1 MVASSVNPTDRP
13 EFMESESLES
23 RSTGSP
29 SWWPD
34 RGRETHAVIDL
45 DVIAGNVAAVRHQVS
60 PANVIAVVKANAY
73 GHGAV
78 MVADAAVAAGATTL
92 AVATVDE
99 GVQLREA
106 GLRSPIL
113 VMGPAGDA
121 EYANAFRNGLT
132 VSLAE
137 TDQIQ
142 PATLAAVRAGA
153 VGKVHLKVETGMNR
167 YGAPAEQALSVARRI
182 KTTRQLRLAGVFTH
196 FADADG
202 PDLGFTAEQE
212 ERFSAVLDTMIR
224 DGIDP
229 GLTHVANSAGA
240 LRLPSARHG
249 AVRLGIG
256 LYGLAPAS
264 NVDLPDG
271 IHPALRLRSRVAMVR
286 QLRCGDT
293 VSYGRTYRATGN
305 ETVALIPVGYGDG
318 LRRAA
323 SSTGWMDIAG
333 ERGSIRGRVC
343 MDQTVVA
350 APSGTR
356 RGDPVTVIGDGS
368 DAAQTADD
376 LARMAETINYEIAT
390 GIASRVPRWYL
401 RNGRPVAL
409 EQQGVV
415 TRF

>member
-1 MVASSVNPTDRP
+1 MVAPSAKPPARPQSPESAPTGP
-13 EFMESESLES
+13 
-23 RSTGSP
+23 P

-34 RGRETHAVIDL
+34 SGRDTHAVIDL
-45 DVIAGNVAAVRHQVS
+45 DAITGNVVTIRRYVS

-78 MVADAAVAAGATTL
+78 MVADAAIAAGATTL

-106 GLRSPIL
+106 GLQAPIL
-113 VMGPAGDA
+113 VMGPAADA
-121 EYANAFRNGLT
+121 EYASAFRNGLI

-137 TDQIQ
+137 IDQIE
-142 PATLAAVRAGA
+142 PATLAAVKLGT
-153 VGKVHLKVETGMNR
+153 VGEVHLKIETGMNR
-167 YGAPAEQALSVARRI
+167 YGAPAGQVLRVARRLD
-182 KTTRQLRLAGVFTH
+182 TTRQLRLGGVFTH

-212 ERFSAVLDTMIR
+212 ARFSAILDAMIR

-229 GLTHVANSAGA
+229 ALTHVANSAGA
-240 LRLPSARHG
+240 IRLPSVRQV

-256 LYGLAPAS
+256 LYGLAPAP
-264 NVDLPDG
+264 DIELPHG
-271 IHPALRLRSRVAMVR
+271 VRPALRLRSRVAMVR
-286 QLRCGDT
+286 QLRPGDT
-293 VSYGRTYRATGN
+293 VSYGRTYQATGN

-323 SSTGWMDIAG
+323 SATGWMDLAG
-333 ERGSIRGRVC
+333 EQAPIRGRVC

-350 APSGTR
+350 APSGIR

-376 LARMAETINYEIAT
+376 LARMAGTINYEIAT
-390 GIASRVPRWYL
+390 GIAGRVPRWYL

-409 EQQGVV
+409 EQRGVV